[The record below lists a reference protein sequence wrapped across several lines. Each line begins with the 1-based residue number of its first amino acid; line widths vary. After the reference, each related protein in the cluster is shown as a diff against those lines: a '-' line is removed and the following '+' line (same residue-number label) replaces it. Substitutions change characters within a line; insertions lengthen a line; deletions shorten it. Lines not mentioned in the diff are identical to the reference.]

1 MTNRTI
7 TKKIKVGDLKNIDD
21 MMEKLEHGMSEV
33 SRFLKQEDVWDSE
46 FEKAY
51 SQLILV
57 EEKAVEL
64 RDILRE
70 SSYNDYEVL
79 S

>member
-51 SQLILV
+51 SQLLLV

-70 SSYNDYEVL
+70 QSYDVFG
-79 S
+79 